1 MKMNAVLRAQKAQPG
16 TVREKTKRL
25 GALQRALDTPAPSAA
40 LVFGDVLA
48 HLALLR
54 ARAPGEAGVP
64 VHWRVDRHSEVC
76 IESGVAIFDA
86 DSLCAYC
93 AAKGF
98 AAQRPA
104 AAGMQRP
111 AAGVGFDALFRIS
124 DAPLVVCGELCFRFD
139 LAAGGLLGHINPTS
153 EDPTRILKSRS
164 PHLSGAVSLVA
175 CPLKRCLLARAEQ
188 EGGGLGELLG
198 FWKLVGVQLLLALGG
213 PVSVISVVQ
222 ELPTGAPR
230 AAFSAPSAD
239 PTPGWQSVSV
249 SANLEILRVDR
260 CCGSGGAGETLH
272 RLELVQVAERGQQ
285 GSMVWEGKGW
295 GVDGF
300 FWLAAS
306 LVRDMGGGDDH
317 GGDKAPEVRRYV

>member
-1 MKMNAVLRAQKAQPG
+1 MVQPKMNAVLRAQKAQPG

-48 HLALLR
+48 HLARLR
-54 ARAPGEAGVP
+54 ARGPGEAGVQ
-64 VHWRVDRHSEVC
+64 VLWRVDRNCEVW

-98 AAQRPA
+98 AAQLPA
-104 AAGMQRP
+104 TAGMQRP
-111 AAGVGFDALFRIS
+111 AAGVGFDAVFRIS

-153 EDPTRILKSRS
+153 EDPTRILTRILKSRS
-164 PHLSGAVSLVA
+164 PRLSAGAVSIVA
-175 CPLKRCLLARAEQ
+175 CPLKRSLLARAEQ
-188 EGGGLGELLG
+188 EGWGLGELLG

-213 PVSVISVVQ
+213 AVSVISVVQ
-222 ELPTGAPR
+222 ELPTAY
-230 AAFSAPSAD
+230 S
-239 PTPGWQSVSV
+239 TPGWQSVSV
-249 SANLEILRVDR
+249 SANLEILLVDR
-260 CCGSGGAGETLH
+260 CCWSGRAGETLH

-285 GSMVWEGKGW
+285 GSTVWEGKGP
-295 GVDGF
+295 GF
-300 FWLAAS
+300 FWLAAA